1 MVAMLKKL
9 TSGAMLSP
17 SEASEEFRGAIIRCF
32 RALVLQLQP
41 CLDNFCSCKQGTM
54 LPTTPTSTGLEV
66 GSVVR
71 SNYSAQPEECLLA
84 FLRSQNASAAVGHWL
99 SLLLQVWRP
108 FLNIHAHPF
117 VLGWHSFNSDLLC
130 FHMKGIRTWG
140 IKRAPW
146 KRRC

>member
-32 RALVLQLQP
+32 KALVLQLQP
-41 CLDNFCSCKQGTM
+41 CLDNFCSCKQGTL

-66 GSVVR
+66 VSVSR

-84 FLRSQNASAAVGHWL
+84 FLQSQNASAAVGHWL
-99 SLLLQVWRP
+99 SLLLQVWLP
-108 FLNIHAHPF
+108 FLNIHVYQF
-117 VLGWHSFNSDLLC
+117 VLGGDTALILIC
-130 FHMKGIRTWG
+130 FDFI
-140 IKRAPW
+140 
-146 KRRC
+146 